1 MARTPAPTL
10 LANLKPRDIQASV
23 CVRVIRKWNF
33 TGRNENGPIL
43 HVDLV
48 LADKEVWVYNISYL
62 CLHFQYGVAAY
73 GLTSELYVPTFL
85 FAPCNTPFL
94 VQNYC
99 REVLCTLKFQEMKC
113 RTKAPS

>member
-62 CLHFQYGVAAY
+62 CLNFQYSVATY
-73 GLTSELYVPTFL
+73 VLTSELYVPTFPL
-85 FAPCNTPFL
+85 ARCNTPFL
-94 VQNYC
+94 VENYC

-113 RTKAPS
+113 RTKALS